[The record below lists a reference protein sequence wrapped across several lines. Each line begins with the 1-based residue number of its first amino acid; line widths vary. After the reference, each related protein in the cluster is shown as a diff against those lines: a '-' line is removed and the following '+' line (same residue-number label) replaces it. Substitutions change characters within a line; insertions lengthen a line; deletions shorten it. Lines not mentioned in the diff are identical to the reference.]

1 MIMIWQRRHFNTCMI
16 AAKPWP
22 FSGQFVPS
30 PKFPSYLLTQSGIV
44 HNDLYPNKLEIATQT
59 MLQWVGFMLPAPY
72 TEKYG
77 ALEIWKNRKNIRYKY
92 LKY

>member
-1 MIMIWQRRHFNTCMI
+1 MI

-30 PKFPSYLLTQSGIV
+30 TEFPSYLLTQSGIV
-44 HNDLYPNKLEIATQT
+44 HNDLYLNRLEIATQK

-72 TEKYG
+72 VYG
-77 ALEIWKNRKNIRYKY
+77 ALGYETAPFPP
-92 LKY
+92 L